1 MNSSDKIKN
10 AILAQY
16 KSVREFS
23 NIVGIPNS
31 TLVSALDKENGIGGM
46 AVEKVVKICEA
57 LNLDIKT
64 FDPIQETPLSNF
76 TTTLSEQELLIKY
89 RQLDTYGKGTI
100 DYLLSRELDRYKQFK
115 QQQTEQEQ
123 QLEANIQALKEEY
136 KNKLEAYM
144 RRIPYGGTANEA
156 PPIPKKGHKMVTI
169 NRFEGAYGAG
179 SGQYNDNTEMVTI
192 EVPEDELPEG
202 ADTTMDVAGDSME
215 PTISNGDTVYIQ
227 HTNTL
232 DIGDIGVFYLD
243 GECFIKEYGDDELIS
258 HNAEYAPIQ
267 IKEFSTFVIQ
277 GKVLGKKI
285 EGFVAL

>member
-89 RQLDTYGKGTI
+89 RQLDTYGKDTI
-100 DYLLSRELDRYKQFK
+100 DYLLSRELDRYNQFK
-115 QQQTEQEQ
+115 QQQTDQKKKAE
-123 QLEANIQALKEEY
+123 LQALKEEY
-136 KNKLEAYM
+136 TNTVINQPDNIIQFYDEKKNHEQQVELNY
-144 RRIPYGGTANEA
+144 RTG
-156 PPIPKKGHKMVTI
+156 
-169 NRFEGAYGAG
+169 GAG
-179 SGQYNDNTEMVTI
+179 AGLGVDADNVDMIQVSYPADR
-192 EVPEDELPEG
+192 VPAG
-202 ADTTMDVAGDSME
+202 ANHVIPVSGDSME
-215 PTISNGDTVYIQ
+215 PTFSDGDVLFFDLGNDCLQ
-227 HTNTL
+227 
-232 DIGDIGVFYLD
+232 IGDIGIFVLN
-243 GECFIKEYGDDELIS
+243 GETLVKELGENELIS
-258 HNAEYAPIQ
+258 HNPKYKPIK
-267 IKEFSTFVIQ
+267 IHEWDSVRIE
-277 GKVLGKKI
+277 GKVLGKM
-285 EGFVAL
+285 

>member
-89 RQLDTYGKGTI
+89 RQLDTYGKDTI

-115 QQQTEQEQ
+115 QQQTDQKKKAE
-123 QLEANIQALKEEY
+123 LQALKEEY
-136 KNKLEAYM
+136 TN
-144 RRIPYGGTANEA
+144 T
-156 PPIPKKGHKMVTI
+156 VI
-169 NRFEGAYGAG
+169 NQPDNIIQFYDEKQNHEQQVELNYRTGGAG
-179 SGQYNDNTEMVTI
+179 AGLGVDADNVDMIQVSYPADRVPAGANHVIPVT
-192 EVPEDELPEG
+192 
-202 ADTTMDVAGDSME
+202 GDSME
-215 PTISNGDTVYIQ
+215 PTFSDGDVLFFDLGNDCLQ
-227 HTNTL
+227 
-232 DIGDIGVFYLD
+232 IGDIGIFVLN
-243 GECFIKEYGDDELIS
+243 GETLVKELGENELIS
-258 HNAEYAPIQ
+258 HNPKYKPIK
-267 IKEFSTFVIQ
+267 IHEWDSVRIE
-277 GKVLGKKI
+277 GKVLGKM
-285 EGFVAL
+285 

>member
-89 RQLDTYGKGTI
+89 RQLDTYGKDTI
-100 DYLLSRELDRYKQFK
+100 DYLLSRELDRYNQFK
-115 QQQTEQEQ
+115 QQQTDQKKKAE
-123 QLEANIQALKEEY
+123 LQALKEEY
-136 KNKLEAYM
+136 TNTVMNQPDNIIQFYDEKQNHEQQVELNY
-144 RRIPYGGTANEA
+144 RTG
-156 PPIPKKGHKMVTI
+156 
-169 NRFEGAYGAG
+169 GAG
-179 SGQYNDNTEMVTI
+179 AGLGVDADNVDMIQVSYPADR
-192 EVPEDELPEG
+192 VPAG
-202 ADTTMDVAGDSME
+202 ANHVIPVSGDSME
-215 PTISNGDTVYIQ
+215 PTFSDGDVLFFDLGNDCLQ
-227 HTNTL
+227 
-232 DIGDIGVFYLD
+232 IGDIGIFVLN
-243 GECFIKEYGDDELIS
+243 GETLVKELGENELIS
-258 HNAEYAPIQ
+258 HNPKYKPIK
-267 IKEFSTFVIQ
+267 IHEWDSVRIE
-277 GKVLGKKI
+277 GKVLGKM
-285 EGFVAL
+285 

>member
-64 FDPIQETPLSNF
+64 FDPIRETPLSNF

-89 RQLDTYGKGTI
+89 RQLDTYGKDTI

-115 QQQTEQEQ
+115 QQQTDQKKKAE
-123 QLEANIQALKEEY
+123 LQALKEEY
-136 KNKLEAYM
+136 TN
-144 RRIPYGGTANEA
+144 T
-156 PPIPKKGHKMVTI
+156 VI
-169 NRFEGAYGAG
+169 NQPDNIIQFYDEKQNHEQQVELNYRTGGAG
-179 SGQYNDNTEMVTI
+179 AGLGVDADNVDMIQVSYPADRVPAGANHVIPVT
-192 EVPEDELPEG
+192 
-202 ADTTMDVAGDSME
+202 GDSME
-215 PTISNGDTVYIQ
+215 PTFSDGDVLFFDLGNDCLQ
-227 HTNTL
+227 
-232 DIGDIGVFYLD
+232 IGDIGIFVLN
-243 GECFIKEYGDDELIS
+243 GETLVKELGENELIS
-258 HNAEYAPIQ
+258 HNPKYKPIK
-267 IKEFSTFVIQ
+267 IHEWDSVRIE
-277 GKVLGKKI
+277 GKVLGKM
-285 EGFVAL
+285 

>member
-89 RQLDTYGKGTI
+89 RQLDTYGKDTI
-100 DYLLSRELDRYKQFK
+100 DYLLSRELDRYNQFK
-115 QQQTEQEQ
+115 QQQTDQKKKAE
-123 QLEANIQALKEEY
+123 LQALKQEY
-136 KNKLEAYM
+136 TN
-144 RRIPYGGTANEA
+144 T
-156 PPIPKKGHKMVTI
+156 VI
-169 NRFEGAYGAG
+169 NQPDNIIQFYDEKQNHEQQVELNYRTGGAG
-179 SGQYNDNTEMVTI
+179 AGLGVDADNVDMIQVSYPADR
-192 EVPEDELPEG
+192 VPAG
-202 ADTTMDVAGDSME
+202 ANHVIPVSGDSME
-215 PTISNGDTVYIQ
+215 PTFSDGAVLFFDLGNDCLQ
-227 HTNTL
+227 
-232 DIGDIGVFYLD
+232 IGDIGIFVLN
-243 GECFIKEYGDDELIS
+243 GETLVKELGENELIS
-258 HNAEYAPIQ
+258 HNPKYKPIK
-267 IKEFSTFVIQ
+267 IHEWDSVRIE
-277 GKVLGKKI
+277 GKVLGKM
-285 EGFVAL
+285 

>member
-89 RQLDTYGKGTI
+89 RQLDTYGKDTI
-100 DYLLSRELDRYKQFK
+100 DYLLSRELDRYNQFK
-115 QQQTEQEQ
+115 QQQTDQKKKAE
-123 QLEANIQALKEEY
+123 LQALKEEY
-136 KNKLEAYM
+136 TN
-144 RRIPYGGTANEA
+144 T
-156 PPIPKKGHKMVTI
+156 VI
-169 NRFEGAYGAG
+169 NQPDNIIQFYDEKQNHEQQVELNYRTGGAG
-179 SGQYNDNTEMVTI
+179 AGLGVDADNVDMIQVSYPADRVPAGANHVIPVT
-192 EVPEDELPEG
+192 
-202 ADTTMDVAGDSME
+202 GDSME
-215 PTISNGDTVYIQ
+215 PTFSDGDVLFFDLGNDCLQ
-227 HTNTL
+227 
-232 DIGDIGVFYLD
+232 IGDIGIFVLN
-243 GECFIKEYGDDELIS
+243 GETLVKELGENELIS
-258 HNAEYAPIQ
+258 HNPKYKPIK
-267 IKEFSTFVIQ
+267 IHEWDSVRIE
-277 GKVLGKKI
+277 GKVLGKM
-285 EGFVAL
+285 

>member
-89 RQLDTYGKGTI
+89 RQLDTYGKDTI

-115 QQQTEQEQ
+115 QQQTDQHKAE
-123 QLEANIQALKEEY
+123 LQAIKEEY
-136 KNKLEAYM
+136 ES
-144 RRIPYGGTANEA
+144 TAMNQPDNIIQFYDE
-156 PPIPKKGHKMVTI
+156 KQNHEQQVELNYRTG
-169 NRFEGAYGAG
+169 GAG
-179 SGQYNDNTEMVTI
+179 AGLGVDADNVDMIQVSYPADRVPAGANHVIPVT
-192 EVPEDELPEG
+192 
-202 ADTTMDVAGDSME
+202 GDSME
-215 PTISNGDTVYIQ
+215 PTFSDGDVLFFDLGNDCLQ
-227 HTNTL
+227 
-232 DIGDIGVFYLD
+232 IGDIGIFVLN
-243 GECFIKEYGDDELIS
+243 GETLVKELGENELIS
-258 HNAEYAPIQ
+258 HNPKYKPIK
-267 IKEFSTFVIQ
+267 IHEWDSVRIE
-277 GKVLGKKI
+277 GKVLGKM
-285 EGFVAL
+285 

>member
-89 RQLDTYGKGTI
+89 RQLDTYGKDTI

-115 QQQTEQEQ
+115 QQQTDQHKAE
-123 QLEANIQALKEEY
+123 LQAIKEEY
-136 KNKLEAYM
+136 AS
-144 RRIPYGGTANEA
+144 TALNQPDNIIQFYDE
-156 PPIPKKGHKMVTI
+156 KQNHEQQVELNYRTG
-169 NRFEGAYGAG
+169 GAG
-179 SGQYNDNTEMVTI
+179 AGLGVDADNVDMIQVSYPADRVPAGANHVIPVT
-192 EVPEDELPEG
+192 
-202 ADTTMDVAGDSME
+202 GDSME
-215 PTISNGDTVYIQ
+215 PTFSDGDVLFFDLGNDCLQ
-227 HTNTL
+227 
-232 DIGDIGVFYLD
+232 IGDIGIFVLN
-243 GECFIKEYGDDELIS
+243 GETLVKELGENELIS
-258 HNAEYAPIQ
+258 HNPKYKPIK
-267 IKEFSTFVIQ
+267 IHEWDSVRIE
-277 GKVLGKKI
+277 GKVLGKM
-285 EGFVAL
+285 

>member
-89 RQLDTYGKGTI
+89 RQLDTYGKDTI
-100 DYLLSRELDRYKQFK
+100 DYLLSRELDRYNQFK
-115 QQQTEQEQ
+115 QQQTDQKKKAE
-123 QLEANIQALKEEY
+123 LQALKEEY
-136 KNKLEAYM
+136 TN
-144 RRIPYGGTANEA
+144 T
-156 PPIPKKGHKMVTI
+156 VI
-169 NRFEGAYGAG
+169 NQPDNIIQFYDEKQNHEQQVELNYRTGGAG
-179 SGQYNDNTEMVTI
+179 AGLGVDADNVDMIQVSYPADR
-192 EVPEDELPEG
+192 VPAG
-202 ADTTMDVAGDSME
+202 ANHVIPVSGDSME
-215 PTISNGDTVYIQ
+215 PTFSDGDVLFFDLGNDCLQ
-227 HTNTL
+227 
-232 DIGDIGVFYLD
+232 IGDIGIFVLN
-243 GECFIKEYGDDELIS
+243 GETLVKELGENELIS
-258 HNAEYAPIQ
+258 HNPKYKPIK
-267 IKEFSTFVIQ
+267 IHEWDSVRIE
-277 GKVLGKKI
+277 GKVLGKM
-285 EGFVAL
+285 

>member
-89 RQLDTYGKGTI
+89 RQLDTYGKDTI

-115 QQQTEQEQ
+115 QQQTDQHKAE
-123 QLEANIQALKEEY
+123 
-136 KNKLEAYM
+136 
-144 RRIPYGGTANEA
+144 RR
-156 PPIPKKGHKMVTI
+156 
-169 NRFEGAYGAG
+169 
-179 SGQYNDNTEMVTI
+179 
-192 EVPEDELPEG
+192 
-202 ADTTMDVAGDSME
+202 
-215 PTISNGDTVYIQ
+215 
-227 HTNTL
+227 
-232 DIGDIGVFYLD
+232 
-243 GECFIKEYGDDELIS
+243 
-258 HNAEYAPIQ
+258 
-267 IKEFSTFVIQ
+267 
-277 GKVLGKKI
+277 
-285 EGFVAL
+285 

>member
-89 RQLDTYGKGTI
+89 RQLDTYGKDTI

-115 QQQTEQEQ
+115 QQQTDQHKAE
-123 QLEANIQALKEEY
+123 LQAIKEEY
-136 KNKLEAYM
+136 ES
-144 RRIPYGGTANEA
+144 TAMNQPDNIIQFYDE
-156 PPIPKKGHKMVTI
+156 KQNHEQQVELNYRTG
-169 NRFEGAYGAG
+169 GAG
-179 SGQYNDNTEMVTI
+179 AGLGVDADNVDMIQVSYPADRVPAGANHVIPVT
-192 EVPEDELPEG
+192 
-202 ADTTMDVAGDSME
+202 GDSME
-215 PTISNGDTVYIQ
+215 PTFSDGDVLFFDLG
-227 HTNTL
+227 NDCL
-232 DIGDIGVFYLD
+232 EIGDIGIFVLN
-243 GECFIKEYGDDELIS
+243 GETLVKELGENELIS
-258 HNAEYAPIQ
+258 HNPKYKPIK
-267 IKEFSTFVIQ
+267 IHEWDSVRIE
-277 GKVLGKKI
+277 GKVLGKM
-285 EGFVAL
+285 

>member
-89 RQLDTYGKGTI
+89 RQLDTYGKDTI
-100 DYLLSRELDRYKQFK
+100 DYLLSRELDRYNQFK
-115 QQQTEQEQ
+115 QQQTDQKKKAE
-123 QLEANIQALKEEY
+123 LQALKEEY
-136 KNKLEAYM
+136 TN
-144 RRIPYGGTANEA
+144 T
-156 PPIPKKGHKMVTI
+156 VI
-169 NRFEGAYGAG
+169 NQPDNIIQFYDEKQNHEQQVELNYRTGGAG
-179 SGQYNDNTEMVTI
+179 AGLRVDADNVDMIQVSYPADR
-192 EVPEDELPEG
+192 VPAG
-202 ADTTMDVAGDSME
+202 ANHVIPVSGDSME
-215 PTISNGDTVYIQ
+215 PTFSDGDVLFFDLGNDCLQ
-227 HTNTL
+227 
-232 DIGDIGVFYLD
+232 IGDIGIFVLN
-243 GECFIKEYGDDELIS
+243 GETLVKELGENELIS
-258 HNAEYAPIQ
+258 HNPKYKPIK
-267 IKEFSTFVIQ
+267 IHEWDSVRIE
-277 GKVLGKKI
+277 GKVLGKM
-285 EGFVAL
+285 